1 MRKQIAIRENDDSI
15 IQVDYDETEG
25 VSGKYWVI
33 QKNKTGYGKHII
45 VSRIFDTETAWS
57 DAERHA
63 NDLLRGL
70 GFNYTHT
77 INL

>member
-1 MRKQIAIRENDDSI
+1 MRQQIAIRENEDSVI
-15 IQVDYDETEG
+15 KVDYSEDEG

-33 QKNKTGYGKHII
+33 QKNKTGYGNQII
-45 VSRIFDTETAWS
+45 VTRIFETETAWS

-70 GFNYTHT
+70 GFDYTQT
-77 INL
+77 ISF

>member
-1 MRKQIAIRENDDSI
+1 MRKQIAIRENEDAI

-33 QKNKTGYGKHII
+33 QKNKTGWNKYLTLT
-45 VSRIFDTETAWS
+45 RIFDTETAWS

-63 NDLLRGL
+63 NDLLRQC
-70 GFNYTHT
+70 GFNYTQT

>member
-15 IQVDYDETEG
+15 IQVDYDETQG

-33 QKNKTGYGKHII
+33 QKNKTGWGKHII
-45 VSRIFDTETAWS
+45 LSRIFDTETAWS

-63 NDLLRGL
+63 NDLLKNC